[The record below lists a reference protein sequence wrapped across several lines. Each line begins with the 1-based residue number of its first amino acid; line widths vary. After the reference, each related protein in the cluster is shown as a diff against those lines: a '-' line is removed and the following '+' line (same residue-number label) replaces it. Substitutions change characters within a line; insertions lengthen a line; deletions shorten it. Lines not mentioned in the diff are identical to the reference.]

1 MAALTTDT
9 LPVRLI
15 NKGKHPLPQY
25 ATAHSAGLDL
35 RANLDAPIMLA
46 NVLLGIYCEQSVWY
60 KVTDRTR
67 VAGTIAL
74 VGAALTLV
82 GILAL
87 VPWLGH
93 MGSAW
98 ATLIC

>member
-9 LPVRLI
+9 LPVRLF
-15 NKGKHPLPQY
+15 NEGKHPLPQY

-46 NVLLGIYCEQSVWY
+46 NVLLGIYYNQSVWY

-67 VAGTIAL
+67 AGGTIAL
-74 VGAALTLV
+74 VGAVITL
-82 GILAL
+82 LL
-87 VPWLGH
+87 NLWWVPYLGY